1 MPKKKSNTAALV
13 EHNVA
18 DEEHPERLPLE
29 ETWPTEPQR
38 EADYVSDDV
47 PREDDGTEVFGHS
60 EDGCAYTPDDAE
72 VAREIGLSGEGPF
85 IAPINVNTAVE
96 APKPVK
102 TKLTVASMT
111 RDQAF
116 LTFRDKLFE
125 LCFKYGFT
133 LLTDAQG
140 HTHNV
145 QARDIGDAKGT
156 AKRALAV
163 GNHISGLELR
173 K

>member
-1 MPKKKSNTAALV
+1 MAKKKSNTAALV

-29 ETWPTEPQR
+29 ETWPAESAAAP
-38 EADYVSDDV
+38 
-47 PREDDGTEVFGHS
+47 EDDGTEPFGHS

-72 VAREIGLSGEGPF
+72 VAREIGLSSEGPF
-85 IAPINVNTAVE
+85 IAPAPAPE
-96 APKPVK
+96 APASTTTSKRA
-102 TKLTVASMT
+102 KLTVASMT
-111 RDQAF
+111 REQAF
-116 LTFRDKLFE
+116 STFRDKLFE

-133 LLTDAQG
+133 IVSRGDSIPQVEAI
-140 HTHNV
+140 
-145 QARDIGDAKGT
+145 DIGDAKGT

-163 GNHISGLELR
+163 GNHISGLGLL